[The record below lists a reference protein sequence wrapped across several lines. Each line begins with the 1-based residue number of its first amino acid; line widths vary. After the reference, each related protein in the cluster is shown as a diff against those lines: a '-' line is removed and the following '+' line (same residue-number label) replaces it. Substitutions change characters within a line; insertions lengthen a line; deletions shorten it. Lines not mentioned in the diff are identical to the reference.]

1 MAQSSDQ
8 PPKGAKAKRVK
19 RTRLRLGV
27 PIASIWL
34 CIWVVISIALI
45 DIAIGQFGSDHNI
58 LTLGSWLAGIAVGY
72 FFFILILVR
81 TKRRNTNRS

>member
-1 MAQSSDQ
+1 MPNPSNQ
-8 PPKGAKAKRVK
+8 PAAPKVKRIK
-19 RTRLRLGV
+19 RTRYRLGV

-34 CIWVVISIALI
+34 CIWIIISIALI
-45 DIAIGQFGSDHNI
+45 DIAIGQFLSDHNY

-81 TKRRNTNRS
+81 TKRRNSTPS

>member
-1 MAQSSDQ
+1 MTQSPDQ
-8 PPKGAKAKRVK
+8 PPRGAKVKRIR

-45 DIAIGQFGSDHNI
+45 DIAIGQFGSDHNY

-72 FFFILILVR
+72 FFFILILIR
-81 TKRRNTNRS
+81 TKHRNTNRS

>member
-1 MAQSSDQ
+1 MTQSSDQ
-8 PPKGAKAKRVK
+8 PPPKAKVKRVR

-34 CIWVVISIALI
+34 CIWVIISIALI
-45 DIAIGQFGSDHNI
+45 DIAIGQFGSDHNY

-81 TKRRNTNRS
+81 TKRRGTDRS